1 MGMLLF
7 RRTMSA
13 RWSLLLMLEN
23 LLSCAPHIASGI
35 QLYAESAPRGTRN
48 PRVST
53 EAWFTSQ
60 LGKIEALGPG
70 LAPRG
75 VKWRNDGWNC
85 APKPLD
91 SHQVLHLLWR
101 SPVIFDFDKMSCG
114 EWSVATVAWTFGVHN
129 TLPLGFKHSLF
140 GPQKPR
146 AWIFIKIFFSQDS
159 MWDSF
164 FHEIKFLEAI
174 EPAGCIY
181 HKPHSSPTNINR
193 LNYLHGGHHLVE
205 LLGHP
210 VVSWFMNPIAYSCK
224 YNEH

>member
-1 MGMLLF
+1 MGILSF
-7 RRTMSA
+7 RHTMSA

-35 QLYAESAPRGTRN
+35 QLYAESAPSGYAKPAGFN
-48 PRVST
+48 
-53 EAWFTSQ
+53 
-60 LGKIEALGPG
+60 LGMVHIAAGEIEALGPG

-101 SPVIFDFDKMSCG
+101 SPVILDFDKMSCG

-140 GPQKPR
+140 GPKNR
-146 AWIFIKIFFSQDS
+146 GLEFLLKYFFSRFNVRFIFP
-159 MWDSF
+159 WD
-164 FHEIKFLEAI
+164 
-174 EPAGCIY
+174 
-181 HKPHSSPTNINR
+181 
-193 LNYLHGGHHLVE
+193 
-205 LLGHP
+205 
-210 VVSWFMNPIAYSCK
+210 
-224 YNEH
+224 